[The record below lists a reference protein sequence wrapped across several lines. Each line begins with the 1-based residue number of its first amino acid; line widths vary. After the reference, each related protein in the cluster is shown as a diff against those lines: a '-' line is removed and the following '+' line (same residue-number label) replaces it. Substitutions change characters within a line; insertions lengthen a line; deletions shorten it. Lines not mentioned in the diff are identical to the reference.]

1 MRRLINYI
9 TGILLVGLLMGCLD
23 EVRLTPVGDFNDNV
37 VIHGKLT
44 RMEDRATV
52 LVRAQELVPR
62 DRFTGT
68 RPVAIERVTLWDA
81 AGNQRNIPA
90 SSENQG
96 FYDEIFSG
104 DAFEVRP
111 GQSYRLEV
119 ELRNGKVYE
128 STVEPLIEVPAIQ
141 SVSFAQRS
149 ALSTTDDGEIF
160 EQNLVVF
167 QATTDPRRPDG
178 QGNSRLRWS
187 VAGVFQLT
195 EDPLRDDSPVC
206 YLEFAPQ
213 PSDFPL
219 FDGGTLSAIDGP
231 LAFDVYRTG
240 ANYRFAEG
248 MSLEVFQESLSPTAY
263 AYWEQVKRVLNRT
276 GTIAEDPVG
285 EVRGNWTAV
294 DNPEEVVYGLFYAV
308 DRTSADIFV
317 RPEEVGNPAF
327 HCPQPVFDAST
338 ISLCNDCREAWGVD
352 QSSYT
357 PPIGWGG

>member
-1 MRRLINYI
+1 MRTSFTYSLWI
-9 TGILLVGLLMGCLD
+9 ILASLLTGCLD
-23 EVRLTPVGDFNDNV
+23 EVRLTPVGDFNDSV

-44 RMEDRATV
+44 HTGTRSTI

-68 RPVAIERVTLWDA
+68 RPVAIERVTLSDA

-90 SSENQG
+90 STENRG
-96 FYDEIFSG
+96 FYDEIFPG
-104 DAFEVRP
+104 DALEVRP
-111 GQSYRLEV
+111 GESYRLEV

-141 SVSFAQRS
+141 SVSFEQRS

-167 QATTDPRRPDG
+167 QAVTDPRRPDG

-187 VAGVFQLT
+187 VEGVFQLT
-195 EDPLRDDSPVC
+195 EDPLAANSPVC

-219 FDGGTLSAIDGP
+219 FDGEALTDIDGP
-231 LAFDVYRTG
+231 LQFDVYRTG

-248 MSLEVFQESLSPTAY
+248 MLLEVYQESLSASAY
-263 AYWEQVKRVLNRT
+263 AYWEQVKRVLNRS
-276 GTIAEDPVG
+276 GTISEDPVG
-285 EVRGNWTAV
+285 EVRGNWTSV
-294 DNPEEVVYGLFYAV
+294 DDPDEVVYGLFYAV
-308 DRTSADIFV
+308 DRTSMDIFV

-338 ISLCNDCREAWGVD
+338 VSLCTDCREAWGVS